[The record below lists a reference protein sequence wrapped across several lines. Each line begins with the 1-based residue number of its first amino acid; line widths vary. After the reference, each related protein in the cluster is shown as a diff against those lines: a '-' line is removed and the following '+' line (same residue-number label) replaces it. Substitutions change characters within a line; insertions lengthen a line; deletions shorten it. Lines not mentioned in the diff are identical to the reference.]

1 MDKAEKIERFYEE
14 EHPFKSA
21 VALLRELALKS
32 ELEETFKWSFPTYTL
47 NDKNVMAIGKFK
59 NHFGVWFFNGVF
71 LSDPLNVLE
80 NAQEGKT
87 QAMRH
92 WKFFSESDIDSNTVT
107 GYINEAI
114 KNQRDGKVL
123 KPAKKTK
130 TETLQIPD
138 LLQKSMDDNP
148 ELNTEFNSMSPY
160 KRKEYIEYI
169 ETAKRESTKLSR
181 LDKIIP
187 MILEGKGLNDAYR

>member
-169 ETAKRESTKLSR
+169 ETAKNQSPPKS
-181 LDKIIP
+181 K
-187 MILEGKGLNDAYR
+187 K